1 VTDRDDLPQ
10 LDLEVDLELDLE
22 LDLDVDSDE
31 SESGESESGEPDS
44 GRVGVDDPVADDS
57 GADDSGAD
65 DADGLIE
72 TDLGDG
78 QLAYDCAAWAGE
90 SRSLLASLLTTS
102 GIAHAWQGTMLT
114 VREQDEAAVDDLV
127 DEVLA
132 AARPALDPTAVR
144 LVYEVG
150 SWPVALQTELAES
163 LTVAD
168 IVYEWDER
176 GDLVVAEADEDAV
189 AAVLDELPEP
199 DGAADPDAQEISAD
213 DGVAVHELF
222 DSLFMAA
229 SRLVKHPAD
238 PAATVSMVDD
248 ADLIARVAVPFGFE
262 TDQWRGLVAEVDALR
277 VALEAHPADDESG
290 RPEDGSGVAASTI
303 SELAKVL
310 GTHLRQY
317 I

>member
-1 VTDRDDLPQ
+1 MTDRDDLPK
-10 LDLEVDLELDLE
+10 LDLEVDLDLDLE
-22 LDLDVDSDE
+22 
-31 SESGESESGEPDS
+31 
-44 GRVGVDDPVADDS
+44 A
-57 GADDSGAD
+57 
-65 DADGLIE
+65 DADAAADAEGPEATGPTAEDAGGLVE

-90 SRSLLASLLTTS
+90 SRSLLTSLLTTS
-102 GIAHAWQGTMLT
+102 GVAHAWQGTMLT
-114 VREQDEAAVDDLV
+114 VREEDEAAVDELV

-132 AARPALDPTAVR
+132 SARPALDPTAVR

-150 SWPVALQTELAES
+150 SWPVALQTELADA

-176 GDLVVAEADEDAV
+176 GDLVVAESDEDAV

-199 DGAADPDAQEISAD
+199 DVADADGEEISAD
-213 DGVAVHELF
+213 DGVAVHELL

-248 ADLIARVAVPFGFE
+248 AELIARVALPFGFE
-262 TDQWRGLVAEVDALR
+262 PEQWRGLVAEVDALR
-277 VALEAHPADDESG
+277 IALEAHPADDEAG
-290 RPEDGSGVAASTI
+290 RPEESSGVAASTI
-303 SELAKVL
+303 SDLAKAL

>member
-1 VTDRDDLPQ
+1 MNDRDDLPKV
-10 LDLEVDLELDLE
+10 DLEVDLELDL
-22 LDLDVDSDE
+22 DVDPDE
-31 SESGESESGEPDS
+31 S
-44 GRVGVDDPVADDS
+44 VADDPA
-57 GADDSGAD
+57 ADDPAVD
-65 DADGLIE
+65 DADGLVE

-102 GIAHAWQGTMLT
+102 GVAHAWQGTMLT
-114 VREQDEAAVDDLV
+114 VREQDEAAVDELV

-132 AARPALDPTAVR
+132 SARPALDPGAVR

-150 SWPVALQTELAES
+150 SWPVALQTDLADA
-163 LTVAD
+163 LTLAD
-168 IVYEWDER
+168 IVYEWDEQ

-189 AAVLDELPEP
+189 AAVLEELPEP
-199 DGAADPDAQEISAD
+199 DVAADPDDEEISAD
-213 DGVAVHELF
+213 DGVAVHELL

-248 ADLIARVAVPFGFE
+248 AELIARVAVPFGFE
-262 TDQWRGLVAEVDALR
+262 TVQWRGLIAEVDALR
-277 VALEAHPADDESG
+277 VALEGHPADDESG
-290 RPEDGSGVAASTI
+290 RPEGDSGVAASTI

-310 GTHLRQY
+310 STHLRQY

>member
-1 VTDRDDLPQ
+1 VNDRDDLPKV
-10 LDLEVDLELDLE
+10 DLEVDLELDLE
-22 LDLDVDSDE
+22 LDLDGVADQ
-31 SESGESESGEPDS
+31 PDLV
-44 GRVGVDDPVADDS
+44 RAAVEDVPTDDPAVPDS

-65 DADGLIE
+65 DADGLVE
-72 TDLGDG
+72 TELGDG

-102 GIAHAWQGTMLT
+102 GVAHAWQGTMLT
-114 VREQDEAAVDDLV
+114 VREQDEAAVDELV

-132 AARPALDPTAVR
+132 SARPALDPAAVR

-150 SWPVALQTELAES
+150 SWPVALQTDLADA
-163 LTVAD
+163 LTLAD
-168 IVYEWDER
+168 IVYEWDEQ

-189 AAVLDELPEP
+189 AAVLEELPEP
-199 DGAADPDAQEISAD
+199 DVAADPDDEEISAD

-248 ADLIARVAVPFGFE
+248 AELIARVAVPFGFE
-262 TDQWRGLVAEVDALR
+262 TAQWRGLIAEVDSLR
-277 VALEAHPADDESG
+277 VALEGHPADDEGG
-290 RPEDGSGVAASTI
+290 RPEGDSGVAASTI

-310 GTHLRQY
+310 STHLRQY